1 MGYADCFGL
10 LGVILVGSIFSV
22 ALLKRGASGAAG
34 AH

>member
-10 LGVILVGSIFSV
+10 LGVIMVGSVATV
-22 ALLKRGASGAAG
+22 ALLKRGASGGGG